1 MTKINTIEDFVR
13 VMDDNPEWL
22 EAVRARLLTREVL
35 ELPRR
40 MEELTAV
47 VHQMADTQR
56 AQGRDIAEMK
66 DTQREQGRD
75 IAELKDTQRAQGRD
89 IAELKDT
96 QREQGRDIAELK
108 DTTRQLAETQREQ
121 GRDIADLKDTTR
133 RIEETQNLMT
143 ESQNL
148 MAAALN
154 RQGGE
159 IASLKGLHTEYL
171 LGKQIYGI
179 ISEEPLKLHRVRFVR
194 GHGWSTAFDKF
205 NMDVNQAFQDGR
217 ISRRQ
222 YDRVID
228 TDMILLALRLGSG
241 REDCLA
247 VEASSKVNRND
258 IDRVVQT
265 REALETAFPEMVTHA
280 AVYGYEISE
289 QDALHAKSQSV
300 FVFFVRS
307 RD

>member
-1 MTKINTIEDFVR
+1 MTTINTIEDFVR

-56 AQGRDIAEMK
+56 AQGRDIAE
-66 DTQREQGRD
+66 
-75 IAELKDTQRAQGRD
+75 LKDTTRQLAETQRA
-89 IAELKDT
+89 
-96 QREQGRDIAELK
+96 QGRDIAELK

-121 GRDIADLKDTTR
+121 GRDITDLKDTTR
-133 RIEETQNLMT
+133 RIV

-148 MAAALN
+148 MIATLN

-205 NMDVNQAFQDGR
+205 NMDVHQAFQDGR

-222 YDRVID
+222 YNRVID
-228 TDMILLALRLGSG
+228 TDMILLALQLGSG

-289 QDALHAKSQSV
+289 QDALHAESQSV

>member
-1 MTKINTIEDFVR
+1 MTTINTIEDFVR

-56 AQGRDIAEMK
+56 
-66 DTQREQGRD
+66 EQGRD
-75 IAELKDTQRAQGRD
+75 IAELKDMQRAQGRD

-108 DTTRQLAETQREQ
+108 DIQRAQ
-121 GRDIADLKDTTR
+121 GRDIAELKDTTR
-133 RIEETQNLMT
+133 RIE

-222 YDRVID
+222 YQRVID

-258 IDRVVQT
+258 IDRVVLT

-289 QDALHAKSQSV
+289 QDALHAKSQNV

>member
-1 MTKINTIEDFVR
+1 MTTVNTIEDFVR

-47 VHQMADTQR
+47 VHQMV
-56 AQGRDIAEMK
+56 E
-66 DTQREQGRD
+66 
-75 IAELKDTQRAQGRD
+75 TQRAQGRD
-89 IAELKDT
+89 IAELK
-96 QREQGRDIAELK
+96 
-108 DTTRQLAETQREQ
+108 ETQREQ
-121 GRDIADLKDTTR
+121 GRDIADLKETQRAQGRDITDLKDTTR
-133 RIEETQNLMT
+133 RIVEF
-143 ESQNL
+143 
-148 MAAALN
+148 LN

-159 IASLKGLHTEYL
+159 ISTLKGLHTEYL
-171 LGKQIYGI
+171 LGKQIYGT
-179 ISEEPLKLHRVRFVR
+179 ISGDPLRLHRVRFVR

-205 NMDVNQAFQDGR
+205 NMDVNQALQDGR

-222 YDRVID
+222 YDRVMD

-247 VEASSKVNRND
+247 VEASSKINRND
-258 IDRVVQT
+258 IDRVVLT
-265 REALETAFPEMVTHA
+265 REALEVAFPEMVTHA

-289 QDALHAKSQSV
+289 QDALHAESQNV

>member
-1 MTKINTIEDFVR
+1 MTTINTIEDFVR

-47 VHQMADTQR
+47 VHQMAETQR
-56 AQGRDIAEMK
+56 A
-66 DTQREQGRD
+66 QGRD

-89 IAELKDT
+89 IAELKDIQREQGRDIAEMKDT

-121 GRDIADLKDTTR
+121 GSDIAELKDTTR
-133 RIEETQNLMT
+133 RIV
-143 ESQNL
+143 ESQNR
-148 MAAALN
+148 MDAALN

-179 ISEEPLKLHRVRFVR
+179 ISGEPLRLHRVRFVR

-205 NMDVNQAFQDGR
+205 NMDVNQAHQDGR

-222 YDRVID
+222 YDRIMD

-289 QDALHAKSQSV
+289 QDAIHAESQDV